1 MSKKCELTGKIPLK
15 GHKVSHAN
23 NKTKRRFLPNLKKV
37 RFKSDILKK
46 NIRLTVSNAGVRSVD
61 KKGSFDQFV
70 KSAKLRDLSPR
81 LKKIKKKSIKQI
93 CIRHRSV
100 FIALSFLMG
109 LVVLSSNYLVQ
120 FPVKYYG
127 LQDILTYRAFTYP
140 IAFLITDLANRSY
153 GKQIARKI
161 VYFGFVVGIS
171 FTLFFSTNFSDLI
184 SVRIAIGSGTAF
196 IVAQLLDVQIFDKL
210 REKSWYV
217 APLSS
222 SIIGSTVDT
231 FLFFSISFYATGVPW
246 FTLSLGDLAIK
257 LFVTLVMLIPF
268 RLLLGTFKPV

>member
-1 MSKKCELTGKIPLK
+1 MS
-15 GHKVSHAN
+15 
-23 NKTKRRFLPNLKKV
+23 R
-37 RFKSDILKK
+37 
-46 NIRLTVSNAGVRSVD
+46 
-61 KKGSFDQFV
+61 
-70 KSAKLRDLSPR
+70 
-81 LKKIKKKSIKQI
+81 
-93 CIRHRSV
+93 V
-100 FIALSFLMG
+100 FITLSFLMG

-127 LQDILTYRAFTYP
+127 LQDILTYGAFTYP

-222 SIIGSTVDT
+222 SVIGSTVDT